1 LATLKKVKCQKR
13 SGLKTIKMT
22 WKKENWI
29 YLVVIFVTIYSCK
42 NNEYPQ
48 PKPIET
54 DDIHVYTDKANY
66 KPGDIVSFSTDKILP
81 SGSQIRYKFLGNTIR
96 EESISGQ
103 SWTWSAPAGDY
114 KGYLA
119 ELYYNEGE
127 EEKMLA
133 TIAIDVSS
141 DWSRFP
147 RYGFLSDYGNISDA
161 SIESI
166 ISNLNRHH
174 INGLQFY
181 DWQYKHHL
189 PLAGTPANPE
199 ATWTDIINKDVY
211 FTTLSKYIELS
222 HQHNMKAMFYNLAF
236 GALNDAS
243 YDGVAE
249 EWYIYSDKNHS
260 NKDMHPLPQPPFKS
274 DIYLT
279 DPANVN
285 WQNYINDK
293 HNDVYAA
300 LDFDGFHVDQLGDRG
315 TKYDYWGNEVNLP
328 DGYFSFISAAKSA
341 AENKSLVMNAVNQ
354 FGQAQIASAET
365 DFLYTEVWGP
375 NESYSDLANIL
386 LENNSF
392 SANSKNTI
400 LAAYMN
406 YDLANNTG
414 TFNTPAVLMTNAV
427 IFAFGGAHLELGEH
441 MLGKEYFPNN
451 NLEMKPDLRAAMIRY
466 YDFLVAYQNLL
477 RDGGDFNSPTVR
489 STDGKVSLNSWPPE
503 VGKVSTIGK
512 EIDGKQVIHF
522 VNFSDAIHLAWRDN
536 SGSQPYPNIVYDYSV
551 SVSGAQSVSKVW
563 FASPDYN
570 GGASTDITFN
580 ENNGSISFELPL
592 LEYWSMVVLEFQ

>member
-66 KPGDIVSFSTDKILP
+66 KPGDVVSFSTDKILP

-96 EESISGQ
+96 EESVSGQ

-328 DGYFSFISAAKSA
+328 NGYSSFISAVKSA

-354 FGQAQIASAET
+354 FGQVQIASTET

-386 LENNSF
+386 LDNNSF

>member
-96 EESISGQ
+96 EESVSGQ

-260 NKDMHPLPQPPFKS
+260 NKDMHSLPQPPFKS
-274 DIYLT
+274 NIYLT

-285 WQNYINDK
+285 WQNYINNK

-300 LDFDGFHVDQLGDRG
+300 LDFDGFHIDQLGDRG